1 MPYAI
6 IKNGNKWSVINRVSG
21 HNFSPKGIT
30 KKMAE
35 RQMRALYANTKRIE
49 GGHKGHSSFSD
60 TDEDKI
66 YESMSDKDLHEY
78 FPHAKV
84 IKYSDLPHD
93 VGAEYFMPKNNS
105 VTFILYEQ
113 DVNDGHWVVLVR
125 GKDKF
130 YYFDSY
136 GNRPD
141 VPLGWTNPEK
151 AVELKQAKPVMTK
164 MLQMTKLPVY
174 YNDYAYQSNG
184 DGISTCGRWATAF
197 STHVVKY
204 HGDLKSF
211 KKETLSRAK
220 KVGKGLDEFISH
232 IYDE

>member
-6 IKNGNKWSVINRVSG
+6 IKNGKKWSVINRVSG
-21 HNFSPKGIT
+21 HNFSPNGIT
-30 KKMAE
+30 KKMAQ
-35 RQMRALYANTKRIE
+35 RQMRALYANTKKLE
-49 GGHKGHSSFSD
+49 GGKATTSESAD
-60 TDEDKI
+60 ADKI

-84 IKYSDLPHD
+84 IKYSELPQG

-113 DVNDGHWVVLVR
+113 DENEGHWVALVR

-141 VPLGWTNPEK
+141 VPLSWNTAEK
-151 AVELKQAKPVMTK
+151 NEELQQSPVLTK
-164 MLQMTKLPVY
+164 MLQMTRQPVY
-174 YNDYAYQSNG
+174 YNDYQYQSNS
-184 DGISTCGRWATAF
+184 DGISTCGRWGTAF
-197 STHVVKY
+197 ATHVIKY

-211 KKETLSRAK
+211 KKETLGRAK
-220 KVGKGLDEFISH
+220 KVGKGLDHFIAH